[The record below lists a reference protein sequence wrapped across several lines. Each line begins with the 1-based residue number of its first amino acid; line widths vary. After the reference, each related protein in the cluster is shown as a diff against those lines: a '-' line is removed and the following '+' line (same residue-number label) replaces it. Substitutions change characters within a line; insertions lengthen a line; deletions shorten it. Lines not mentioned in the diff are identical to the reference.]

1 MESREWNTQLDA
13 LVYRIQRADKQA
25 LSALYNIAGGKLLGI
40 IVRIVVDRSEAEE
53 VLQEVFIKLWQ
64 QKKPLPKEG
73 SAWPWLCV
81 VARNAALDRFRQL
94 KRRPHI
100 STDEDSHLVDA
111 FFSDIT
117 SEFDQDG
124 SMSINHCLEK
134 LKENA
139 RESIVL
145 SYVQGYS
152 HSELAEKMS
161 APLGTVKAW
170 VRRGL
175 QELKLCLEA

>member
-1 MESREWNTQLDA
+1 MDSHEWNAQLDA
-13 LVYRIQRADKQA
+13 LVYRVQGADKQA
-25 LSALYNIAGGKLLGI
+25 LSALYDITGSKLLGI
-40 IVRIVVDRSEAEE
+40 IIRIVVDKSEAEE

-64 QKKPLPKEG
+64 QKKPLPKSG

-81 VARNAALDRFRQL
+81 VARNAALDRLRHL
-94 KRRPHI
+94 KRHPQL
-100 STDEDSHLVDA
+100 STDEDSHLVEA
-111 FFSDIT
+111 FFNDNS
-117 SEFDQDG
+117 SEYDQDG
-124 SMSINHCLEK
+124 SLSINHCLEQ
-134 LKENA
+134 LKDNA
-139 RESIVL
+139 RKSIVL